1 MPTRTL
7 YLIDGHAQIYR
18 AYYAPFRP
26 LTSPAGEPTRAVH
39 VFVQMLLGLLR
50 DRRPDYLV
58 MVMDVA
64 DETVFRV
71 AIDPTYKATRER
83 MPEDLPP
90 QIDRIVQV
98 LTAMRV
104 PILRRAGFEADDIL
118 ATLCERLAG
127 PDLLVHLVS
136 RDKDLDQLLGPHVRM
151 YDPMK
156 EVETDVEALV
166 REKGYRPE
174 QAVEAQMLI
183 GDTSDNIQGVPGVGP
198 KKAAQ
203 LLQKY
208 GAVESI
214 LAHADELTPKLR
226 ENLLAFR
233 ERMDTVRQLVT
244 LRRDVPVDFH
254 LETAEV
260 GRFQLAAAGPI
271 LAELGLARLLERV
284 GGRSAIEQLPPITKP
299 PTPVETPPDPTPE
312 PPAAQVADPAAVGT
326 LFAGQAAPPSL
337 FEETRPSA
345 AAGGMDYRLVDT
357 EDALRDLARQ
367 MRQIPAFAFDTET
380 TGLDTASR
388 EMVGL
393 SVSWSPGTGHY
404 APVRGIGRALS
415 LDLVREVLGPIF
427 ADPRIRKSGH
437 NLKFDLLVLRQAGFE
452 LAGLDFDSMLASFVL
467 DSARPSHGLDALSHE
482 LLHERKMSISDLIG
496 RGRNQLGMHQ
506 VPIDRVAVYAAR
518 DADLTWRLWQA
529 LERQLS
535 DPELA
540 ALFRELDMPLLEV
553 LAGMEQMGVALDT
566 ARLAAL
572 GGQMAERLRELEAAI
587 HEEAGRPFN
596 INSTRQLAEVLF
608 DERKLPVVKRTRTT
622 RSTDAEVLE
631 TLAADSGDPI
641 PRLVLEHRELS
652 KLKGTYVD
660 ALPTLVSPRT
670 GRIHPSFNQIG
681 AVTGRLSCNDPNLQ
695 NIPVRTELGAQIRR
709 AFVPGEAGWVLLK
722 ADYSQIELRVLA
734 HFCGD
739 EALAAAFHEDRDIHA
754 FVASQI
760 EGIPLD
766 EVTKAQRSQAKTVN
780 FGIIYGQ
787 SAFGLS
793 RQTGMPVGQARE
805 FIERYF
811 HRYPRIRG
819 FLDECVAQARR
830 TGYVKTLLGRRR
842 AIVDIRSPNQSV
854 RSGAERLAVNTVI
867 QGTAADLIK
876 RAMINID
883 RRLRAE
889 RRPSRMLIQVHDELV
904 FETPERAVEGEAA
917 MIREEMAGALALKV
931 PVKVDIGWGP
941 NWLDVK

>member
-1 MPTRTL
+1 MAPRTL

-39 VFVQMLLGLLR
+39 VFLQMFLGLLR
-50 DRRPDYLV
+50 DRRPDHVAL
-58 MVMDVA
+58 VMDVA
-64 DETVFRV
+64 DETVFRA
-71 AIDPTYKATRER
+71 AIDPAYKATRER
-83 MPEDLPP
+83 IPEDLPP
-90 QIDRIVQV
+90 QIDRIAAI

-104 PILRRAGFEADDIL
+104 PILRRAGFEADDLL
-118 ATLCERLAG
+118 ATLCDRLAG
-127 PDLLVHLVS
+127 PDLLVYLVS

-156 EVETDVEALV
+156 DIETDVEALR
-166 REKGYRPE
+166 REKGYGPE

-183 GDTSDNIQGVPGVGP
+183 GDTSDNIPGVPGVGP

-208 GAVESI
+208 GTIEGI

-233 ERMDTVRQLVT
+233 ERQDTVRQLVT
-244 LRRDVPVDFH
+244 LRRDVP
-254 LETAEV
+254 LEFRLEDAEV
-260 GRFQLAAAGPI
+260 GRFQLSAAGPI

-284 GGRSAIEQLPPITKP
+284 GGQPALEPGRPAS
-299 PTPVETPPDPTPE
+299 PTSLETPPGEPR
-312 PPAAQVADPAAVGT
+312 PPAAAADPAAFGT
-326 LFAGQAAPPSL
+326 LFAGQPASVTKRDDEDRAVVDTTGL
-337 FEETRPSA
+337 E
-345 AAGGMDYRLVDT
+345 YRLVDT

-367 MRQIPAFAFDTET
+367 MRQVGAFAFDTET
-380 TGLDTASR
+380 TGLDTADR
-388 EMVGL
+388 ELVGV
-393 SVSWSPGTGHY
+393 SVSWAAGTGHY
-404 APVRGIGRALS
+404 VPVRGVGRTLS
-415 LDLVREVLGPIF
+415 LELVRETLGPIF
-427 ADPRIRKSGH
+427 ADPAIRKSGH

-452 LAGLDFDSMLASFVL
+452 VAGLAFDSMLASFVL
-467 DSARPSHGLDALSHE
+467 DSARPSHGLDALSYE
-482 LLHERKMSISDLIG
+482 LLRERKMSISELIG
-496 RGRNQLGMHQ
+496 RGRNQIGMHQ
-506 VPIDRVAVYAAR
+506 AATDRVAVYASR
-518 DADLTWRLWQA
+518 DADLTWRLWRT
-529 LERQLS
+529 LERQLT

-540 ALFRELDMPLLEV
+540 ALFRDLDMPLLEV
-553 LAGMEQMGVALDT
+553 LARMEETGVALDT

-572 GGQMAERLRELEAAI
+572 GERMAERLRELEAAI
-587 HEEAGRPFN
+587 HREAGRPFN

-608 DERKLPVVKRTRTT
+608 DERNLPVVKRTRTT

-631 TLAADSGDPI
+631 TLAADTGDPI
-641 PRLVLEHRELS
+641 PRLVLEHRELA

-695 NIPVRTELGAQIRR
+695 NIPIRTELGAQIRR
-709 AFVPGEAGWVLLK
+709 AFVPGEPGWVLLK

-739 EALAAAFHEDRDIHA
+739 EALAAAFRENRDIHA

-766 EVTKAQRSQAKTVN
+766 QVTKAQRSQAKTVN

-811 HRYPRIRG
+811 QRYPRIRV
-819 FLDECVAQARR
+819 FLDECVAQARQA
-830 TGYVKTLLGRRR
+830 GYVKTLLGRRR
-842 AIVDIRSPNQSV
+842 AIADIRSPNQSA
-854 RSGAERLAVNTVI
+854 RAAAERLAINSVI

-889 RRPSRMLIQVHDELV
+889 HRPSRMLIQVHDELV
-904 FETPERAVEGEAA
+904 FETPEAAVEDEAA
-917 MIREEMAGALALKV
+917 MVREEMSNALGLNV
-931 PVKVDIGWGP
+931 PVKVDVGWGP